1 MRSRATNALVAVS
14 PTEAVIPPKARAA
27 RFTTPVLPLHAVR
40 VKALEWASGTDVSIH
55 RDTGFTLTAMGV
67 GFVPAQ
73 LGLSC
78 TPIKFGAA
86 SPGFLALNKS
96 LQVVKQFELCFSLRY
111 AADPVQGQPS
121 AFLI

>member
-1 MRSRATNALVAVS
+1 MGSRATNALVAVS
-14 PTEAVIPPKARAA
+14 PTEAVIPPKARA
-27 RFTTPVLPLHAVR
+27 PVLPLHAVR

-55 RDTGFTLTAMGV
+55 RGTGFTLTAMGV

-96 LQVVKQFELCFSLRY
+96 LQVVKPFELCFSLRY